1 MLISI
6 LSLTYMLV
14 IIIIQMAWIDGIT
27 KSNGKCRYKDCNHCP
42 YNGSCP
48 MQEGRN
54 KHERKQ

>member
-1 MLISI
+1 MLAI

-14 IIIIQMAWIDGIT
+14 IIIIQMAWIDGII

-42 YNGSCP
+42 YGGDWP

-54 KHERKQ
+54 KRD

>member
-14 IIIIQMAWIDGIT
+14 IIIIQMAWIDGII

-42 YNGSCP
+42 YGGDCP
-48 MQEGRN
+48 MQR
-54 KHERKQ
+54 KERLK